1 MRRFLHA
8 CFLFDFKSLKIRS
21 QYDTM
26 ISCRVLGGS
35 FWRWIMEQIFIKN
48 IKINKVRH
56 LKNLDIPVCENK
68 CKHIIFTGKNGSG
81 KTSILD
87 AIAVFL
93 NSVTRGNDLE
103 QLMRVIKQAKV
114 SIEYYTENSDEQVLQ
129 KYERNLKHL
138 NNQYLDYTAGVW
150 LDFNTSFV
158 NIQKQFEAGQ
168 FVVAYYKADRVFSSI
183 EPKHVEK
190 VQLKSGYAIDETP
203 REEFIKYLLDLK
215 MTQALAISGGKMDKA
230 DTIRIWFEK
239 FDDLLKI
246 IFNNKSVRLE
256 FDEETFKFSIV
267 MDGREPFDFNTLSSG
282 YAAIL
287 DIVVDLIIRMEK
299 QLNRSFDF
307 AIPGIVLIDEI
318 ETHLHLELQKN
329 IMKLLTTVF
338 PNIQFVVSSHSP
350 FILNSLDNV
359 IIYDLEN
366 KMLVENG
373 LSDVPYS
380 GIVEGYFKADELRDK
395 FDAYKE
401 LANKPNLDDDDY
413 EQIADLEMYLDEIPD
428 YLALNLTT
436 EYQEL
441 KTKLRAR
448 EV

>member
-1 MRRFLHA
+1 
-8 CFLFDFKSLKIRS
+8 
-21 QYDTM
+21 
-26 ISCRVLGGS
+26 
-35 FWRWIMEQIFIKN
+35 MEQIFIKN

-68 CKHIIFTGKNGSG
+68 CKHIILTGQNGSG
-81 KTSILD
+81 KTSILN

-93 NSVTRGNDLE
+93 NSIAMGKHPEDIFAMINDT
-103 QLMRVIKQAKV
+103 QKY
-114 SIEYYTENSDEQVLQ
+114 IEYNKNSDERRLQ
-129 KYERNLKHL
+129 QYEENLKNL
-138 NNQYLDYTAGVW
+138 NRNYSEITDGVW

-246 IFNNKSVRLE
+246 IFNDKSVRLE
-256 FDEETFKFSIV
+256 FDEETFKFLIV

-307 AIPGIVLIDEI
+307 TIPGIVLIDEI

-380 GIVEGYFKADELRDK
+380 GIVEGYFKADELSDELRDK

-441 KTKLRAR
+441 KTKLRER

>member
-1 MRRFLHA
+1 
-8 CFLFDFKSLKIRS
+8 
-21 QYDTM
+21 
-26 ISCRVLGGS
+26 
-35 FWRWIMEQIFIKN
+35 MEQIFIKN

-56 LKNLDIPVCENK
+56 LKNLDIPVCDNK
-68 CKHIIFTGKNGSG
+68 CKHIILTGQNGSG
-81 KTSILD
+81 KTNILD

-93 NSVTRGNDLE
+93 NSIVMGKHPEDIFAMINDT
-103 QLMRVIKQAKV
+103 QKYM
-114 SIEYYTENSDEQVLQ
+114 EYNKNSDERRLQ
-129 KYERNLKHL
+129 QYEENLKNL
-138 NNQYLDYTAGVW
+138 NRNYSKITDGVW

-190 VQLKSGYAIDETP
+190 VQLKSDYAIDETP

-215 MTQALAISGGKMDKA
+215 MTQALAVSGGKKDKA

-239 FDDLLKI
+239 FDDLLKR
-246 IFNNKSVRLE
+246 IFNDKSVRLE

-267 MDGREPFDFNTLSSG
+267 MDEREPFDFNTLSSG

-307 AIPGIVLIDEI
+307 TIPGIVLIDEI
-318 ETHLHLELQKN
+318 ETHLHLDLQKK
-329 IMKLLTTVF
+329 IMELLTTVF

-380 GIVEGYFKADELRDK
+380 GIVEGYFKADELSDELRDK
-395 FDAYKE
+395 FETYKE

-441 KTKLRAR
+441 KATLRSR
-448 EV
+448 EA

>member
-1 MRRFLHA
+1 
-8 CFLFDFKSLKIRS
+8 
-21 QYDTM
+21 
-26 ISCRVLGGS
+26 
-35 FWRWIMEQIFIKN
+35 MEQIFIKN
-48 IKINKVRH
+48 IKINKIRH
-56 LKNLDIPVCENK
+56 LKDLDIQVCEDK

-81 KTSILD
+81 KTSVLD

-93 NSVTRGNDLE
+93 NSITKGDNPEELIRHIEETRERIQRRTKEGKEDEVLKGNDL
-103 QLMRVIKQAKV
+103 
-114 SIEYYTENSDEQVLQ
+114 
-129 KYERNLKHL
+129 LKRL
-138 NNQYLDYTAGVW
+138 NALYLESTAGVW
-150 LDFNTSFV
+150 IDLNASFV
-158 NIQKQFEAGQ
+158 KIRNQFEMGK
-168 FVVAYYKADRVFSSI
+168 FIVSYYKADRIFSSI

-215 MTQALAISGGKMDKA
+215 MTQALAISGGKKDKA
-230 DTIRIWFEK
+230 DTISTWFEK
-239 FDDLLKI
+239 FDDLLKR
-246 IFNNKSVRLE
+246 IFNDKSVRLD

-307 AIPGIVLIDEI
+307 TIPGIVLIDEI

-338 PNIQFVVSSHSP
+338 PNIQFIVSSHSP
-350 FILNSLDNV
+350 FILNSLNNV
-359 IIYDLEN
+359 VIYDLEN

-380 GIVEGYFKADELRDK
+380 GIVEGYFNADELSDELRDK
-395 FDAYKE
+395 FDAYKA

-441 KTKLRAR
+441 KAKLRAR
-448 EV
+448 EA

>member
-1 MRRFLHA
+1 
-8 CFLFDFKSLKIRS
+8 
-21 QYDTM
+21 
-26 ISCRVLGGS
+26 
-35 FWRWIMEQIFIKN
+35 MEQIFIKN

-68 CKHIIFTGKNGSG
+68 CKHIILTGQNGSG

-93 NSVTRGNDLE
+93 NSIVMGKHPEDIFAMINDT
-103 QLMRVIKQAKV
+103 QKYM
-114 SIEYYTENSDEQVLQ
+114 EYNKNSDERRLQ
-129 KYERNLKHL
+129 QYEENLKNL
-138 NNQYLDYTAGVW
+138 NRNYSKITDGVW
-150 LDFNTSFV
+150 LYFNTSFV
-158 NIQKQFEAGQ
+158 NIQKQFETGQ

-190 VQLKSGYAIDETP
+190 VQLKSDYAIDETP

-215 MTQALAISGGKMDKA
+215 MTQALAVSGGKKDKA

-239 FDDLLKI
+239 FDNLLKR
-246 IFNNKSVRLE
+246 IFNDKSVRLE
-256 FDEETFKFSIV
+256 FDEETFKFLIV
-267 MDGREPFDFNTLSSG
+267 MDEREPFDFNTLSSG

-307 AIPGIVLIDEI
+307 TIPGIVLIDEI
-318 ETHLHLELQKN
+318 ETHLHLDLQKK
-329 IMKLLTTVF
+329 IMELLTTVF
-338 PNIQFVVSSHSP
+338 PNIQFIVSSHSP

-380 GIVEGYFKADELRDK
+380 GIVEGYFKADELSDELRDK
-395 FDAYKE
+395 FETYKE

-441 KTKLRAR
+441 KAKLRSR
-448 EV
+448 EA

>member
-1 MRRFLHA
+1 
-8 CFLFDFKSLKIRS
+8 
-21 QYDTM
+21 
-26 ISCRVLGGS
+26 
-35 FWRWIMEQIFIKN
+35 MEQIFIKN

-56 LKNLDIPVCENK
+56 LKDLDIHVCEDK

-81 KTSILD
+81 KTSVLD

-93 NSVTRGNDLE
+93 NSITKGDNPEELIRHIEETRERIQRRTKEGKEDEVLKGNDL
-103 QLMRVIKQAKV
+103 
-114 SIEYYTENSDEQVLQ
+114 
-129 KYERNLKHL
+129 LKRL
-138 NNQYLDYTAGVW
+138 NALYLKSTAGVW
-150 LDFNTSFV
+150 LDLNASFV
-158 NIQKQFEAGQ
+158 KIRNQFETGQ
-168 FVVAYYKADRVFSSI
+168 FVVAYYKADRIFSSI
-183 EPKHVEK
+183 KPKHVEK

-215 MTQALAISGGKMDKA
+215 MTQALAISGGKKDKA

-239 FDDLLKI
+239 FDDLLKR
-246 IFNNKSVRLE
+246 IFNDKSVRLD

-267 MDGREPFDFNTLSSG
+267 MDGREAFDFNTLSSG

-307 AIPGIVLIDEI
+307 TIPGIVLIDEI

-338 PNIQFVVSSHSP
+338 PNIQFIVSSHSP
-350 FILNSLDNV
+350 FILNSLDDV

-380 GIVEGYFKADELRDK
+380 GIVEGYFNADELSDELRDK
-395 FDAYKE
+395 FEAYKA

-441 KTKLRAR
+441 KAKLRAR
-448 EV
+448 EA

>member
-1 MRRFLHA
+1 M
-8 CFLFDFKSLKIRS
+8 
-21 QYDTM
+21 
-26 ISCRVLGGS
+26 
-35 FWRWIMEQIFIKN
+35 
-48 IKINKVRH
+48 
-56 LKNLDIPVCENK
+56 
-68 CKHIIFTGKNGSG
+68 
-81 KTSILD
+81 
-87 AIAVFL
+87 
-93 NSVTRGNDLE
+93 
-103 QLMRVIKQAKV
+103 
-114 SIEYYTENSDEQVLQ
+114 
-129 KYERNLKHL
+129 
-138 NNQYLDYTAGVW
+138 W
-150 LDFNTSFV
+150 LDLNTSFV
-158 NIQKQFEAGQ
+158 KIRNQFEAGQ
-168 FVVAYYKADRVFSSI
+168 FVVSYYKADRVFSSI

-190 VQLKSGYAIDETP
+190 VQLKSGNAIDETP

-215 MTQALAISGGKMDKA
+215 MTKALAISGGKMDKA

-246 IFNNKSVRLE
+246 IFNDKSVRLE

-267 MDGREPFDFNTLSSG
+267 MDGREPFDFKTLSSG

-380 GIVEGYFKADELRDK
+380 GIVEGYL
-395 FDAYKE
+395 KE
-401 LANKPNLDDDDY
+401 C
-413 EQIADLEMYLDEIPD
+413 
-428 YLALNLTT
+428 
-436 EYQEL
+436 
-441 KTKLRAR
+441 
-448 EV
+448 